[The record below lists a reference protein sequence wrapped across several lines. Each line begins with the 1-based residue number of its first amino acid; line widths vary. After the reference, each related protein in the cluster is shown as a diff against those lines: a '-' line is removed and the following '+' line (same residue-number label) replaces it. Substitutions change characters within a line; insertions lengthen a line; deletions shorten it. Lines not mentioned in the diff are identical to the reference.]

1 MKTTLISP
9 GLILVGIILFFPLPS
24 GAEDHPLPPVNEVA
38 ANHASATPDCQQT
51 LQPEETVPPA
61 EMPVYRPPLRGAPVG
76 RVAGGTRG
84 KRGAAPF
91 LCTLVPNHVGLT
103 VSGQPALYF
112 FLADAASYPL
122 EFTLIER
129 HGISPLV
136 EVRFAPPLE
145 AGIHTLCL
153 ENYGKKLAVGVRYK
167 WFVALIPNEEHRAG
181 DILAAGEI
189 ERVAFQDELKHRLD
203 HVDAAAA
210 ATIYAENG
218 IWYDALASLS
228 RAIGSHPANRKL
240 VRERAFLLE
249 QVGLDKAARYEKQR
263 LD

>member
-1 MKTTLISP
+1 MKTKLINP
-9 GLILVGIILFFPLPS
+9 VLIMAGIILFLPFLS
-24 GAEDHPLPPVNEVA
+24 RAEDHPLPPVNVVA
-38 ANHASATPDCQQT
+38 ANHTNATPDCQQT
-51 LQPEETVPPA
+51 LQREKVARPS

-84 KRGAAPF
+84 TGGAAPF

-112 FLADAASYPL
+112 FLAGAAKYPL

-129 HGISPLV
+129 HGINPLV
-136 EVRFAPPLE
+136 EARFAPPLQ

-153 ENYGKKLAVGVRYK
+153 ENYGKKLEVGVRYK
-167 WFVALIPNEEHRAG
+167 WFVALIPDEEHRAG

-189 ERVAFQDELKHRLD
+189 ERVAFQDKLKNRLN
-203 HVDAAAA
+203 HVDAATA

-228 RAIGSHPANRKL
+228 QAISSHPANRKL

-249 QVGLDKAARYEKQR
+249 QVGLDKVARYEKQR